1 MTRTQCLAA
10 LLFAA
15 GTFLTGCHRT
25 ADERDSKAGSSP
37 QLPPDSVL
45 LPAGSPQRQSIRLA
59 TVEIRNVCTEEVT
72 APGKVEVNPA
82 RVLRVIMP
90 VVGRITRVM
99 VGLGDAVK
107 PGQPLVSI
115 LSPEVSST
123 ISAYRQ
129 AEARVRQ
136 AKSDLMKAES
146 DLARNRD
153 LYEHRALA
161 QKEIV
166 NSEAAL
172 AQARSGLEQAEAAR
186 SEGLRRLQIFSLSPD
201 DFNQEIVVRSSLSG
215 KVLEL
220 NVAPGEYRNDTS
232 TPLMTIAD
240 LSSVY
245 VAADVPEDRVRLVN
259 VGEPVEVSLTAWP
272 AEIFRGRVARI
283 ADTVDPQTRTVKVR
297 AELPNQGERL
307 RPEMFAQ
314 VLHKEAYAE
323 LPTVPAEAV
332 IRGEDRAT
340 VWVQKGPDL
349 FQHVDVR
356 TGPRDDGRIAIL
368 SGVTAGD
375 KVVVDGVML
384 LRSGS

>member
-1 MTRTQCLAA
+1 MTRTSCLAA
-10 LLFAA
+10 FLLAA
-15 GTFLTGCHRT
+15 GALLTGCHRA
-25 ADERDSKAGSSP
+25 ADERGSKTGNSTP
-37 QLPPDSVL
+37 LPPDSVL

-59 TVEIRNVCTEEVT
+59 TVETRNVCTEEVT

-90 VVGRITRVM
+90 VVGRVTRVM
-99 VGLGDAVK
+99 VGLGDSVK

-115 LSPEVSST
+115 LSPEVSSA

-136 AKSDLMKAES
+136 AKSDLTKAES

-153 LYEHRALA
+153 LYEHHALA
-161 QKEIV
+161 QKEII

-172 AQARSGLEQAEAAR
+172 AQATSGLEQAEAAR

-272 AEIFRGRVARI
+272 AETFHGRVARI
-283 ADTVDPQTRTVKVR
+283 ADMVDPQTRTVKVR
-297 AELPNQGERL
+297 AELSNRGERL

-314 VLHKEAYAE
+314 VRHKEAYAE
-323 LPTVPAEAV
+323 LPTIPAEAV
-332 IRGEDRAT
+332 IRSENRTT

-349 FQHVDVR
+349 FEHVEVR
-356 TGPRDDGRIAIL
+356 VGPREDGRIAIL
-368 SGVTAGD
+368 SGLSPGD